1 MSERVNL
8 SLDANLKKL
17 AQVYAHFFGLSL
29 QQLLSECLTIQ
40 IQRHALACS
49 FVHSAMEGLDIKPDK
64 RAIKPCYG
72 FTCLICMH
80 HTSCRTGLYPGVIHV
95 NERCAPLIR
104 PEGWAITHAFQ
115 DQAGQERQ
123 VFPGQES

>member
-1 MSERVNL
+1 MPGRVNL
-8 SLDANLKKL
+8 SLDTNLKQL

-29 QQLLSECLTIQ
+29 RQLLSECLTIQ

-72 FTCLICMH
+72 FTCLICVH
-80 HTSCRTGLYPGVIHV
+80 QTSCRTGLYSGVIHV
-95 NERCAPLIR
+95 NERCAELLR
-104 PEGWAITHAFQ
+104 PEGRAIIHAFQ
-115 DQAGQERQ
+115 DQAGKECQ
-123 VFPGQES
+123 VFPEQES